1 MSIYG
6 ERIATLEVEMRE
18 QRKSFDDFKH
28 DTNVR
33 LDSMDAKLDELLEL
47 RNKGAGIFLVV
58 SGIIG
63 TGVMGVVYAVIQ
75 WFRG

>member
-6 ERIATLEVEMRE
+6 ERIATLEVEIRE
-18 QRKSFDDFKH
+18 QRKSLDDFKRE
-28 DTNVR
+28 TNSR
-33 LDSMDAKLDELLEL
+33 LDSMDGKLDELLEL
-47 RNKGAGIFLVV
+47 RNKGAGIFLVI

-75 WFRG
+75 WLRG